1 MVKNQLKIAIVLN
14 TTWNIYN
21 FRLGLI
27 KKLLEQGHEVYAI
40 APKDDFVDA
49 VTATG
54 CQHIALKHLSR
65 KGVNPFKDLRLCLEL
80 FLLYRKHQFDYIL
93 HYTIKPNI
101 YGSIAAGLSQKK
113 SMATVTGLGYSFMKE
128 GIINKIVKKLYA
140 FAFRFSTNV
149 AFQNSDDLML
159 FTQQKLSA
167 TSQSILIKG
176 SGVNTRFFSPMPALK
191 SSGGPVFLFVGRL
204 LYDKGVRELFEASKL
219 LKQKVAS
226 AQVWVVGAID
236 DGNPS
241 AVSEQ
246 LVHAYVQQDII
257 KYLGPSNDVRSIMK
271 DADIVVLPSY
281 REGLPR
287 VMLESLSMA
296 KPVIT
301 TDAPGC
307 RETVIHQQNG
317 WMVPVADTEKLAS
330 AMIEMAAM
338 PPETLQRM
346 GAVGRKMALKEFDEQ
361 VIIGQYLKII
371 ASS

>member
-1 MVKNQLKIAIVLN
+1 MVKNQLKIAVVLN

-27 KKLLEQGHEVYAI
+27 KKMLEQGHEVYAV
-40 APKDDFVDA
+40 APKDEFVDA

-54 CQHIALKHLSR
+54 CKHIVLKHLSR
-65 KGVNPFKDLRLCLEL
+65 KGVNPVKDLRLCWEL
-80 FLLYRKHQFDYIL
+80 FQIYRKHQFDYIL

-101 YGSIAAGLSQKK
+101 YGSIAAGLSRRR
-113 SMATVTGLGYSFMKE
+113 SIATVTGLGYTFMKE
-128 GIINKIVKKLYA
+128 GLINKIVKKLYT
-140 FAFRFSTNV
+140 FSFRFSTKV
-149 AFQNSDDLML
+149 AFQNSDDLTL

-167 TSQSILIKG
+167 VSQSILIKG
-176 SGVNTRFFSPMPALK
+176 SGVNTQFFSPVPK
-191 SSGGPVFLFVGRL
+191 VNSSEGLVFLFVGRL

-236 DGNPS
+236 KGNPS
-241 AVSEQ
+241 AISEQ
-246 LVHAYVQQDII
+246 LVQAYVQQDII
-257 KYLGPSNDVRSIMK
+257 KYLGPSNDVRSIMR

-307 RETVIHQQNG
+307 KETVVHQHNG
-317 WMVPVADTEKLAS
+317 WMVPVADTQKLAT
-330 AMIEMAAM
+330 AMIAMASM
-338 PPETLQRM
+338 SVETLESM
-346 GAVGRKMALKEFDEQ
+346 GTAGRKMALKEFDEQ
-361 VIIGQYLKII
+361 VIIDQYLKII
-371 ASS
+371 AST